1 METLKSEENSMSCFK
16 SAVATNQACAVVMLM
31 LVVASTASAR
41 PGSADRHDAVGRV
54 DFDFPNA
61 PPATVEVDLGEGML
75 SDLTGIAQAAIGG
88 IVEGLLESA
97 QGREHGAV
105 QLSAEHLA
113 SAQKIVE
120 SVSGVVREIRV
131 RVYDHLPESGADVRS
146 SMTAHYQQKV
156 LNSDWDNLV
165 RVHDGDTN
173 VNVCALRRA
182 GAIRG
187 LYVMVSEDDQFVLV
201 NVVCDLSPEMVKQV
215 TKQATQIG
223 LQVGLEQALQ
233 EAMREM
239 GQDPGH

>member
-1 METLKSEENSMSCFK
+1 MSRFK
-16 SAVATNQACAVVMLM
+16 SVVATNQACAVLLLM
-31 LVVASTASAR
+31 LVVASTATASAR
-41 PGSADRHDAVGRV
+41 PGSADRHDVVGRV

-75 SDLTGIAQAAIGG
+75 ADITGIAQAAIGG
-88 IVEGLLESA
+88 VVEGLLESA
-97 QGREHGAV
+97 QGREPGAV

-113 SAQKIVE
+113 SAQKVVE

-131 RVYDHLPESGADVRS
+131 RVYDNLPESAAAIRT
-146 SMTAHYQQKV
+146 SMTAHYRQKV
-156 LNSDWDNLV
+156 HHSDWDHLV

-173 VNVCALRRA
+173 VNVCALRRD

-187 LYVMVSEDDQFVLV
+187 LFVMVSEDDQLVLA
-201 NVVCDLSPEMVKQV
+201 NIVCDLSPEMVKQV

-233 EAMREM
+233 EAMREI
-239 GQDPGH
+239 GQDRSH

>member
-1 METLKSEENSMSCFK
+1 MSRFK
-16 SAVATNQACAVVMLM
+16 SVVATNQACAVVMLM

-41 PGSADRHDAVGRV
+41 PGRADRHDAVGRV

-75 SDLTGIAQAAIGG
+75 TDLTGIAQAAIGG
-88 IVEGLLESA
+88 IVEGLLESV
-97 QGREHGAV
+97 QGREQGAV
-105 QLSAEHLA
+105 QLSAKHLA
-113 SAQKIVE
+113 SARKMVE
-120 SVSGVVREIRV
+120 SVSGMVREIRV

-156 LNSDWDNLV
+156 LNSDWDHLV
-165 RVHDGDTN
+165 RVHDGDSN
-173 VNVCALRRA
+173 VSVCALRRA

-187 LYVMVSEDDQFVLV
+187 LYVMVSEDDQFVLA